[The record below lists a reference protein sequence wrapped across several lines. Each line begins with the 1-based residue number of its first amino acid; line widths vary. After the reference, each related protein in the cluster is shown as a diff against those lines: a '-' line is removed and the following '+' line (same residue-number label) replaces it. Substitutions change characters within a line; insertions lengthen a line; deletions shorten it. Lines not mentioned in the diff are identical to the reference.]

1 MGRKGGP
8 QQIDGTSGIITDSS
22 FPFTSPFP
30 HCLSPPVNSEALLCP
45 LLRKMTGER
54 GLVVA
59 AGGREKGVCLCL
71 VYHKGL
77 ALRETG
83 RAG

>member
-1 MGRKGGP
+1 MLGWWGAGGEGWS

-45 LLRKMTGER
+45 LLGKGI
-54 GLVVA
+54 
-59 AGGREKGVCLCL
+59 GREGYQGGSRK
-71 VYHKGL
+71 
-77 ALRETG
+77 
-83 RAG
+83 